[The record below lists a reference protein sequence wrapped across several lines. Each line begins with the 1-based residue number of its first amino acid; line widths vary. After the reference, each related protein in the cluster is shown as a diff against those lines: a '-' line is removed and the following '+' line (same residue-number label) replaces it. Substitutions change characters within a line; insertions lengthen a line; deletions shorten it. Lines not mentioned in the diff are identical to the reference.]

1 MSMEK
6 LWAPWR
12 MQYIQ
17 TAIDGSDKDEGCIFC
32 TKPARDA
39 DEKDLILWRGEHCFV
54 IMNLYP
60 YNNGHLMV
68 VPRRHT
74 ADIGELTLPESAEL
88 WSTIVLCRNVLAL
101 KFSPDAINI
110 GMNLGRTAGAGI
122 EDHAHVHIVPRW
134 NGDTNFMPVIAGV
147 KVISQSLEEAY
158 RILKEGF
165 SILSCT
171 PGNLG
176 V

>member
-1 MSMEK
+1 MNMEK

-12 MQYIQ
+12 MRYIES
-17 TAIDGSDKDEGCIFC
+17 AIDGSNADEGCIFC
-32 TKPARDA
+32 TKPARDT
-39 DEKDLILWRGEHCFV
+39 DEKDLILWRGRFCFV

-68 VPRRHT
+68 VPCRHT
-74 ADIGELTLPESAEL
+74 ADIADLLPEESAEL
-88 WSTIVLCRNVLAL
+88 WSTIVRCRDVLKTAM
-101 KFSPDAINI
+101 SPDAINI

-122 EDHAHVHIVPRW
+122 EDHVHVHIVPRW

-158 RILKEGF
+158 RILREGF
-165 SILSCT
+165 ESLD
-171 PGNLG
+171 GEG
-176 V
+176 